1 MAFLAKL
8 SSGRANFSCNV
19 PLENALR
26 RLRAGLGNLP
36 FQSTLS
42 TCLGHPSRGLSFLPC
57 KRFVAVQNYHPR
69 ESFRRNDLS
78 DNVNV

>member
-26 RLRAGLGNLP
+26 RLPAGLGNLP

-42 TCLGHPSRGLSFLPC
+42 GPEAPLQGAF
-57 KRFVAVQNYHPR
+57 FFAM
-69 ESFRRNDLS
+69 
-78 DNVNV
+78 